1 MERAAEAGLLGCD
14 GAALGVHHLASIDV
28 EGLSG
33 DVFGVRRGE
42 ESGHGGDFLRSLPF
56 GDWGNPAEFLFAPG
70 LEVLS
75 F

>member
-1 MERAAEAGLLGCD
+1 MGSAAGSGLLCCD
-14 GAALGVHHLASIDV
+14 WATLGVHHLASIDV

-56 GDWGNPAEFLFAPG
+56 GDRGDPAEFLFAPG